1 LPKKTTV
8 SNLRVVLVTH
18 YFPSH
23 GGGVEAVAG
32 ELASRLAA
40 SGKAEIVWYSS
51 DTDAAPPDSPGL
63 RHVPIGAWNIAER
76 RFGFPYPLWSP
87 AGLAKLVRGVRAADA
102 VHLHDC
108 LYLPSLVA
116 WAAARLSRRPVVV
129 TQHIGAIPYRN
140 PLLRVALALAN
151 RLLGKLVLGTAT
163 QVVFISETVRRYFS
177 GFVRFRSPPPVVPN
191 GVDAERFAPLDEAR
205 REALRAALGIG
216 RREPL
221 LLFVGRFVEK
231 KGLHVLRQLAQRS
244 PQARWIFAGWGAL
257 DPADWGLANVSARG
271 KLAQEAL
278 VPLYQAADL
287 LVLPSVGEGFP
298 LVVQEAM
305 SCGTPALMA
314 DDTAAACPAAE
325 GLLLH
330 EPLQG
335 EHEAQR
341 WSARLQAL
349 LASPESLAQLR
360 PRVAAFARRHWSWT
374 SCAEHYAGIFAACV
388 R

>member
-1 LPKKTTV
+1 
-8 SNLRVVLVTH
+8 VTH

-32 ELASRLAA
+32 ELASRLSA
-40 SGKAEIVWYSS
+40 SGGAEIVWYSS
-51 DTDAAPPDSPGL
+51 DTDAPPLDSPGL
-63 RHVPIGAWNIAER
+63 RHVPIGSWNIAER

-87 AGLAKLVRGVRAADA
+87 SGLTKLVRAVSEADA
-102 VHLHDC
+102 IHLHDC
-108 LYLPSLVA
+108 LYLSSVVA
-116 WAAARLSRRPVVV
+116 WAAARLARRPVIV

-140 PLLRVALALAN
+140 PLLRAALAVAN
-151 RLLGKLVLGTAT
+151 RIFGKLVLGSTT
-163 QVVFISETVRRYFS
+163 RTVFISETVRRYFA

-191 GVDAERFAPLDEAR
+191 GVDTERFLPLNEPR
-205 REALRAALGIG
+205 REALRASLGIG
-216 RREPL
+216 KNQPL

-231 KGLHVLRQLAQRS
+231 KGLPLLRQLAQRL
-244 PQARWIFAGWGAL
+244 PHAQWIFAGWGPL
-257 DPADWGLANVSARG
+257 DPSGWGLANVSVSG
-271 KLAQEAL
+271 KLTREAL

-305 SCGTPALMA
+305 SCGTPALIA
-314 DDTAAACPAAE
+314 SETAAACPAAGE
-325 GLLLH
+325 LLLH
-330 EPLQG
+330 EPLQSDDDA
-335 EHEAQR
+335 ER

-349 LASPESLAQLR
+349 LASRQSLPELR
-360 PRVAAFARRHWSWT
+360 PRVAAFARGHWSWT

>member
-1 LPKKTTV
+1 M
-8 SNLRVVLVTH
+8 SNPRVVLVTH

-23 GGGVEAVAG
+23 GGGVEAVAW

-40 SGKAEIVWYSS
+40 SGKVEIAWYSS
-51 DTDAAPPDSPGL
+51 DTDAAPADAPGL
-63 RHVPIGAWNIAER
+63 RHVPISAWNVAER

-87 AGLAKLVRGVRAADA
+87 SGLAKLVRGVREADA
-102 VHLHDC
+102 IHLHDC
-108 LYLPSLVA
+108 LYLPSVVA

-140 PLLRVALALAN
+140 PVLRAALALAN
-151 RLLGKLVLGTAT
+151 RIFGQLVLGTST
-163 QVVFISETVRRYFS
+163 QAVFISETVRRYFG

-191 GVDAERFAPLDEAR
+191 GVDAERFVPVDRAR
-205 REALRAALGIG
+205 REALRAALGI
-216 RREPL
+216 EHDQPL

-231 KGLHVLRQLAQRS
+231 KGLHLLRQLAQRL
-244 PQARWIFAGWGAL
+244 PRARWIFAGWGPL
-257 DPADWGLANVSARG
+257 HPADWGLGNVSVPG
-271 KLAQEAL
+271 KLAREAL
-278 VPLYQAADL
+278 IPLYQAADL

-305 SCGTPALMA
+305 ACGTPALIA
-314 DDTAAACPAAE
+314 DETAAACPAA
-325 GLLLH
+325 GALLLH

-335 EHEAQR
+335 DDEAGR
-341 WSARLQAL
+341 WAARLQAL
-349 LASPESLAQLR
+349 LASPESLAELR
-360 PRVAAFARRHWSWT
+360 PQVAAFARRHWSWT